1 MHLSRQK
8 TVTSERANNMQ
19 LQSKTSKDVPSPVTV
34 DYYQIKGT
42 DQVRLRVIT
51 FLGKTLNKT
60 CIEVHDMAREIDNL
74 LLHNFAVT
82 VNTNRPRQIVPVKEV
97 AQCLTH
103 YHAQAL

>member
-1 MHLSRQK
+1 MHLSSQK
-8 TVTSERANNMQ
+8 TVTSERANKMQ
-19 LQSKTSKDVPSPVTV
+19 LQSKTTTV

>member
-8 TVTSERANNMQ
+8 TVTSERANKMQ
-19 LQSKTSKDVPSPVTV
+19 LQSKTTTV

>member
-1 MHLSRQK
+1 MHLSKQK
-8 TVTSERANNMQ
+8 TVTSERANKMQ
-19 LQSKTSKDVPSPVTV
+19 LQSKTTIV

-51 FLGKTLNKT
+51 MLGKTLNKT
-60 CIEVHDMAREIDNL
+60 CIEVHDMAKEIDNL